1 MNIRINDYFELA
13 EKKYITLDVYE
24 YENNKYIFVN
34 ELDDEEEPKQNF
46 KVFRCMEQGLVEE
59 KREEVLKEVL
69 KIFEKNFNDKIREY
83 VNATELED

>member
-59 KREEVLKEVL
+59 KKEEVLKEVL
-69 KIFEKNFNDKIREY
+69 KVFEKNFNEKIREY

>member
-59 KREEVLKEVL
+59 KKEEVLKEVL
-69 KIFEKNFNDKIREY
+69 KVFEKNFNDKIREY